1 MCADEAGGNCPGQPD
16 EKRDEKMAMKTSCGK
31 RVLTFGELVAATF
44 DAMGRRKARGLL
56 RFAANTRLI
65 FFRGASPL

>member
-1 MCADEAGGNCPGQPD
+1 
-16 EKRDEKMAMKTSCGK
+16 MAMKTSYGK

-65 FFRGASPL
+65 FFQGGQPLVICNDQDEESTFKRGRP

>member
-1 MCADEAGGNCPGQPD
+1 
-16 EKRDEKMAMKTSCGK
+16 MKTFCSK

-65 FFRGASPL
+65 FFRGGRPLVISNEQDEESAFKSGRP